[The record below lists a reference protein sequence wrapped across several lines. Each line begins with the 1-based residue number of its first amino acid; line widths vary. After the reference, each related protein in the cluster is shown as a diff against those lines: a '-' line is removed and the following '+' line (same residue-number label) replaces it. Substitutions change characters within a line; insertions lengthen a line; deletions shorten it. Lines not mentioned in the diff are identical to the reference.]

1 MHQFPLNSKEPI
13 RTPAN
18 RHVISE
24 DPHGKIIALSLL
36 LAFLWGGNSLSIKV
50 GLDDLPPMALA
61 FVRFVIGLIIVGVWA
76 LYRRVP
82 LGLKRGDLSRLLL
95 LTAIFISQIITL
107 NWGTVFT
114 SASRSTIFIN
124 TYPFF
129 TAIFAHLWIP
139 GERLSVTKTLGVI
152 VAFSG
157 VFVTV
162 AQDLGNVQSSLFGD
176 ILVLV
181 SGSFL
186 GLRVVVTKLLVQ
198 SIHPYRL
205 LVWYLALSLPVYAIL
220 SVLFELQMSFGL
232 TLNGG
237 LALLYQGGVIAGFCF
252 LAWTAVLERYSASK
266 LVVLFFATPLS
277 GVLFSHLLL
286 GDDLTIHLLVGSVMV
301 AGGIYLVN
309 MQR

>member
-1 MHQFPLNSKEPI
+1 
-13 RTPAN
+13 
-18 RHVISE
+18 
-24 DPHGKIIALSLL
+24 
-36 LAFLWGGNSLSIKV
+36 
-50 GLDDLPPMALA
+50 MALA
-61 FVRFVIGLIIVGVWA
+61 FARFVIGLIIVGVWA

-82 LGLKRGDLSRLLL
+82 LGLKRGDLSKLIL

-139 GERLSVTKTLGVI
+139 NEKLSTTKTLGVI

-162 AQDLGNVQSSLFGD
+162 MQDLGHGESSLFGD

-181 SGSFL
+181 SGGFL

-205 LVWYLALSLPVYAIL
+205 LVWYLALSLPVYALL
-220 SVLFELQMSFGL
+220 SVLFELQMDFKL
-232 TLNGG
+232 TVDGSI
-237 LALLYQGGVIAGFCF
+237 ALLYQGGVIAGFCF

-286 GDDLTIHLLVGSVMV
+286 GDELTVYLLAGSLLV
-301 AGGIYLVN
+301 AAGIYLVN
-309 MQR
+309 TQR

>member
-1 MHQFPLNSKEPI
+1 MNSKEPI
-13 RTPAN
+13 GTSASRQ
-18 RHVISE
+18 VISE

-50 GLDDLPPMALA
+50 GLADLPPMALA

-82 LGLKRGDLSRLLL
+82 LELKRGDLSRLLL

-107 NWGTVFT
+107 NYGTDYT

-162 AQDLGNVQSSLFGD
+162 AQDLGNGESSLLGD

-205 LVWYLALSLPVYAIL
+205 LVWYLALSLPVYALL
-220 SVLFELQMSFGL
+220 SVLFELKMPFNI
-232 TLNGG
+232 TLDGS

-252 LAWTAVLERYSASK
+252 LAWTAILERYSASK

-277 GVLFSHLLL
+277 GVLFSHLML
-286 GDDLTIHLLVGSVMV
+286 GDELTFHLLAGSLLV
-301 AGGIYLVN
+301 AFGIYLVN

>member
-1 MHQFPLNSKEPI
+1 MNRKEPI
-13 RTPAN
+13 GTSASRQ
-18 RHVISE
+18 VISE

-36 LAFLWGGNSLSIKV
+36 LAFLWGGNSLSIKI
-50 GLDDLPPMALA
+50 GLDDMPPMALA
-61 FVRFVIGLIIVGVWA
+61 FVRFVIGLILVGVWA

-107 NWGTVFT
+107 NIGTVYT
-114 SASRSTIFIN
+114 TASRSTIFIN

-139 GERLSVTKTLGVI
+139 GEKLSVTKTFGVI

-162 AQDLGNVQSSLFGD
+162 VQDLGNGDISLLGD

-205 LVWYLALSLPVYAIL
+205 LVWYLALSLPVYGL
-220 SVLFELQMSFGL
+220 LNVLFERGATYDL
-232 TLNGG
+232 TLDGI

-266 LVVLFFATPLS
+266 LVVFFFATPLS

-286 GDDLTIHLLVGSVMV
+286 GDVLTFHLLAGSVLV
-301 AGGIYLVN
+301 AAGIYLVN

>member
-1 MHQFPLNSKEPI
+1 MNRKEPI
-13 RTPAN
+13 RTSAR

-24 DPHGKIIALSLL
+24 DPHGKIIVLSLL

-76 LYRRVP
+76 LYRRIP

-107 NWGTVFT
+107 NYGTVYT

-139 GERLSVTKTLGVI
+139 GEKLSFTKTLGII

-162 AQDLGNVQSSLFGD
+162 AQDLSNGESSLYGD

-181 SGSFL
+181 SGAFL

-205 LVWYLALSLPVYAIL
+205 LVWYLTLSLPVYAIL
-220 SVLFELQMSFGL
+220 SVLFELQLNFNL
-232 TLNGG
+232 TFDGS

-266 LVVLFFATPLS
+266 LVVFFFATPLS
-277 GVLFSHLLL
+277 GVLFCHLLL
-286 GDDLTIHLLVGSVMV
+286 GDKLTIHLLAGSVLV
-301 AGGIYLVN
+301 AAGIYLVN

>member
-1 MHQFPLNSKEPI
+1 M
-13 RTPAN
+13 
-18 RHVISE
+18 
-24 DPHGKIIALSLL
+24 L

>member
-1 MHQFPLNSKEPI
+1 MNSKEPI
-13 RTPAN
+13 RTSAS
-18 RHVISE
+18 RQVISE

-50 GLDDLPPMALA
+50 GLQDLPPMALA
-61 FVRFVIGLIIVGVWA
+61 FVRFVIGLIIVGIWA
-76 LYRRVP
+76 LYCRVP

-107 NWGTVFT
+107 NIGTVYT

-139 GERLSVTKTLGVI
+139 GEKLSVTKTAGVI

-162 AQDLGNVQSSLFGD
+162 AQDLGNGQTSLFGD

-220 SVLFELQMSFGL
+220 SVLFELHKTFDL
-232 TLNGG
+232 TPNGI

-286 GDDLTIHLLVGSVMV
+286 GDELTIYLLGGSLLV
-301 AGGIYLVN
+301 AAGIYLVN

>member
-1 MHQFPLNSKEPI
+1 MNSKEPI
-13 RTPAN
+13 RPSAS
-18 RHVISE
+18 RQVISE

-36 LAFLWGGNSLSIKV
+36 LAFLWGGNSLSIKI
-50 GLDDLPPMALA
+50 GLQDLPPMALA

-95 LTAIFISQIITL
+95 LTAIFILQIITL
-107 NWGTVFT
+107 NWGTDYT
-114 SASRSTIFIN
+114 TASRSTIFIN

-139 GERLSVTKTLGVI
+139 GEKLSVTKTLGVI
-152 VAFSG
+152 IAFGG

-162 AQDLGNVQSSLFGD
+162 AQDLGNGEASLLGD

-220 SVLFELQMSFGL
+220 SVLFELQMNFKL
-232 TLNGG
+232 TLDGS

-286 GDDLTIHLLVGSVMV
+286 GDDLTFHLLAGSLLV
-301 AGGIYLVN
+301 AAGIYLVN

>member
-1 MHQFPLNSKEPI
+1 M
-13 RTPAN
+13 
-18 RHVISE
+18 
-24 DPHGKIIALSLL
+24 
-36 LAFLWGGNSLSIKV
+36 
-50 GLDDLPPMALA
+50 PPMALA
-61 FVRFVIGLIIVGVWA
+61 FVRFVIGLIIVGIWS
-76 LYRRVP
+76 LYRRIP

-107 NWGTVFT
+107 NFGTDYT
-114 SASRSTIFIN
+114 TASRSTIFIN

-139 GERLSVTKTLGVI
+139 GEKLSVTKTFGVI

-162 AQDLGNVQSSLFGD
+162 AQDLGKGDISLLGD

-181 SGSFL
+181 SGAFL

-205 LVWYLALSLPVYAIL
+205 LVWYLALSLPVYGL
-220 SVLFELQMSFGL
+220 LNVLLERGSTYDL
-232 TLNGG
+232 TLDGS

-266 LVVLFFATPLS
+266 LVVFFFATPLS

-286 GDDLTIHLLVGSVMV
+286 GDKLTFELLVGSVLV
-301 AGGIYLVN
+301 AAGIYLVN
-309 MQR
+309 LQR

>member
-1 MHQFPLNSKEPI
+1 
-13 RTPAN
+13 
-18 RHVISE
+18 
-24 DPHGKIIALSLL
+24 
-36 LAFLWGGNSLSIKV
+36 
-50 GLDDLPPMALA
+50 MALA
-61 FVRFVIGLIIVGVWA
+61 FVRFVIGLVIVGVWS
-76 LYRRVP
+76 LHRRVP

-95 LTAIFISQIITL
+95 LTVIFIAQIITL
-107 NWGTVFT
+107 NTGTDFT

-139 GERLSVTKTLGVI
+139 GEKLSVTKTVGVI
-152 VAFSG
+152 IAFSG

-162 AQDLGNVQSSLFGD
+162 APELGNGESSLLGD
-176 ILVLV
+176 VLVLV
-181 SGSFL
+181 SGLFL

-205 LVWYLALSLPVYAIL
+205 LVWYLALSLPVYGIL
-220 SVLFELQMSFGL
+220 SVVFERRVLFQL
-232 TLNGG
+232 TLEGSLALTLEG
-237 LALLYQGGVIAGFCF
+237 SLALLYQGGVIAGFCF
-252 LAWTAVLERYSASK
+252 LAWTAILERYSASK

-286 GDDLTIHLLVGSVMV
+286 GDELTFHLLGGSLLV
-301 AGGIYLVN
+301 AGGIWLVN

>member
-1 MHQFPLNSKEPI
+1 MNRKEPI
-13 RTPAN
+13 GTSVN
-18 RHVISE
+18 RQVISE

-36 LAFLWGGNSLSIKV
+36 LAFLWGGNSLSIKI
-50 GLDDLPPMALA
+50 GLEDMPPMALA
-61 FVRFVIGLIIVGVWA
+61 FVRFVIGLIIVGVWS

-107 NWGTVFT
+107 NVGTVYT
-114 SASRSTIFIN
+114 TASRSTIFIN

-139 GERLSVTKTLGVI
+139 GEKLSVTKTFGVI

-162 AQDLGNVQSSLFGD
+162 AQDLGNGQISLLGD

-205 LVWYLALSLPVYAIL
+205 LVWYLACIWLIEC
-220 SVLFELQMSFGL
+220 SV
-232 TLNGG
+232 
-237 LALLYQGGVIAGFCF
+237 
-252 LAWTAVLERYSASK
+252 
-266 LVVLFFATPLS
+266 
-277 GVLFSHLLL
+277 
-286 GDDLTIHLLVGSVMV
+286 
-301 AGGIYLVN
+301 
-309 MQR
+309 

>member
-1 MHQFPLNSKEPI
+1 MTYPDCYSSLQFLYCKSSHSTLGQTTRPL
-13 RTPAN
+13 
-18 RHVISE
+18 HVQ
-24 DPHGKIIALSLL
+24 LSLL
-36 LAFLWGGNSLSIKV
+36 IRILSLQPYLRIY
-50 GLDDLPPMALA
+50 G
-61 FVRFVIGLIIVGVWA
+61 
-76 LYRRVP
+76 
-82 LGLKRGDLSRLLL
+82 
-95 LTAIFISQIITL
+95 
-107 NWGTVFT
+107 
-114 SASRSTIFIN
+114 
-124 TYPFF
+124 
-129 TAIFAHLWIP
+129 IP

-162 AQDLGNVQSSLFGD
+162 AQDLGNGQASLFGD

-181 SGSFL
+181 SGAFL
-186 GLRVVVTKLLVQ
+186 GLRVVVTKLLIQ

-220 SVLFELQMSFGL
+220 SAIFELPNTFDL
-232 TLNGG
+232 TPNGI
-237 LALLYQGGVIAGFCF
+237 LALLYQGVVIAGFCF

-286 GDDLTIHLLVGSVMV
+286 GDELTFYLLAGSLLV
-301 AGGIYLVN
+301 AAGIYLVN

>member
-1 MHQFPLNSKEPI
+1 MNRKEPI
-13 RTPAN
+13 GTSVN
-18 RHVISE
+18 RQVISE

-36 LAFLWGGNSLSIKV
+36 LAFLWGGNSLSIKI
-50 GLDDLPPMALA
+50 GLEDMPPMALA
-61 FVRFVIGLIIVGVWA
+61 FVRFVIGLIIVGVWS

-107 NWGTVFT
+107 NVGTVYT
-114 SASRSTIFIN
+114 TASRSTIFIN

-139 GERLSVTKTLGVI
+139 GEKLSVTKTFGVI

-162 AQDLGNVQSSLFGD
+162 AQDLGNGQISLLGD

-205 LVWYLALSLPVYAIL
+205 LVWYLALSLPVYGLL
-220 SVLFELQMSFGL
+220 SVLFELQMNFKL
-232 TLNGG
+232 TVDGS

-252 LAWTAVLERYSASK
+252 LAWTAVLEKYSASK
-266 LVVLFFATPLS
+266 LVVFFFATPLS
-277 GVLFSHLLL
+277 GVLFSHLML
-286 GDDLTIHLLVGSVMV
+286 GDKLTFELLVGSVLV
-301 AGGIYLVN
+301 AAGIYLVN
-309 MQR
+309 LQR